1 VLLDESVVWS
11 TSSVAVD
18 EPVVVSVNNDAATT
32 NDAASSV
39 RIRRCLYSLTDY
51 LFFNNWAFN
60 DLLSIELLR
69 HYGQLAPIAER
80 GQAVFIRNPLPRYR
94 PGSNVGGDSGVA
106 LASYE
111 LPHTDA
117 QVYDVP
123 AGGVDWRDAN
133 GVHWTALRV
142 LPLGVRQSST
152 QAAARKFA
160 GMSCSVMP

>member
-1 VLLDESVVWS
+1 M
-11 TSSVAVD
+11 
-18 EPVVVSVNNDAATT
+18 PIFI
-32 NDAASSV
+32 V
-39 RIRRCLYSLTDY
+39 RL

-69 HYGQLAPIAER
+69 HYGQLAPID

-94 PGSNVGGDSGVA
+94 PGSTVGDGEA
-106 LASYE
+106 LAAYE
-111 LPHTDA
+111 LPHTDD

-123 AGGVDWRDAN
+123 AGGVDWRDAF

-152 QAAARKFA
+152 QAVARKFA
-160 GMSCSVMP
+160 GMSPSVML